1 MICKNS
7 YESALEWTDT
17 HTHTHTHTHITL
29 ELEVE
34 SADKIDLLLT
44 SAVIVAIS

>member
-17 HTHTHTHTHITL
+17 HTHITL
-29 ELEVE
+29 KLEVE

>member
-1 MICKNS
+1 MICENS
-7 YESALEWTDT
+7 YESALERTDRQT
-17 HTHTHTHTHITL
+17 DRHTHITL

-34 SADKIDLLLT
+34 SSDKVDLLLT